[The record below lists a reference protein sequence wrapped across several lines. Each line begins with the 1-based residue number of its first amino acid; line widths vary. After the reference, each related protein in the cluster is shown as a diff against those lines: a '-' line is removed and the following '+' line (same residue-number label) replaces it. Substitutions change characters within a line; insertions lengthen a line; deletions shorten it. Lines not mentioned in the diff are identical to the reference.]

1 MHQEIAPR
9 KRTVLLALTS
19 THHGFLKGVA
29 RYAREHR
36 WHLVPD
42 MIYTARIPR
51 GWRGDGIL
59 SFIGYRNDLAKFIL
73 SSNIPAVEISMVRN
87 DLPLPKVEGDN
98 EMTGRLA
105 AEHFLTRG
113 FKHYAWAPFME
124 DIVNAERHRGF
135 SEELRKQGLECR
147 VLPMAGSLA
156 ASGGTLDWNK
166 RREILMRVLRE
177 LPKPLAVFGY
187 NDCVAADIIDAC
199 EEAGL
204 LVPEEVAVMGVDNDE
219 ILCEC
224 LRVPLSSVRHDL
236 EGMAYRA
243 AALLDLLMDGKKP
256 PRKIPRIKPTGIV
269 TRRSTEIMAVEH
281 LSVAK
286 ALRFIADRF
295 SNAMLT
301 VSEVVTAS
309 GVSRR
314 ILEKAFRKELN
325 RTINK
330 EILSARMRAAQ
341 ELLAHGNQPVAEIA
355 AAVGFA
361 RDHHFFRCFRQQ
373 FGMTPRAWRANS
385 LQTYQSSEAA
395 R

>member
-1 MHQEIAPR
+1 MQQEIAPR
-9 KRTVLLALTS
+9 KRTILLALTS

-36 WHLVPD
+36 WHVVPD
-42 MIYTARIPR
+42 MIYTAKIPR

-98 EMTGRLA
+98 EMIGRLA

-124 DIVNAERHRGF
+124 DIVNAERYRGF
-135 SEELRKQGLECR
+135 SEELGKQGLECR
-147 VLPMAGSLA
+147 VLPVAGSLA

-256 PRKIPRIKPTGIV
+256 PVKIPRIKPTGIV
-269 TRRSTEIMAVEH
+269 TRRSTEIMDVEH

-286 ALRFIADRF
+286 ALRFIADHF

-330 EILSARMRAAQ
+330 EILSARMRSAQ
-341 ELLAHGNQPVAEIA
+341 ELLAHGNQPVVEIA

-385 LQTYQSSEAA
+385 RQTYQSSEVAG
-395 R
+395 